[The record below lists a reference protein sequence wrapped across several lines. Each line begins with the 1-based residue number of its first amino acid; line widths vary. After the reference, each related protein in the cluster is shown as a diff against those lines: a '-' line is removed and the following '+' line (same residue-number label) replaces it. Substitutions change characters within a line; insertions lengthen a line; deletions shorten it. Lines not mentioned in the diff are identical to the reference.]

1 MKRTDILVMMGV
13 ILLAGCTGAPSD
25 SKTPGVRCIADS
37 ECPSQLIC
45 RYDVCVSS
53 EVLPRELSFRLV
65 PPNSTTW
72 KPQSVSAST
81 VDVEEPVTIALVPSI
96 RVAGKLLYVNEANQ
110 VRPDGPSGVLTFRR
124 EGQSQSL
131 EQYRVE
137 SDSRYSTY
145 LLPGRYDVSF
155 IPEDTSAP
163 PVSFGTRDFVLDTD
177 PELTV
182 PVRAISVTGSLRDSP
197 GSGIRA
203 EAVQNASVVAV
214 SRTTGALSSVGTTDA
229 EGFFTFNVLPQADLY
244 DLRVSYDTNVY
255 LREITIFQA
264 LDCTM
269 AKCTNL
275 LGDDDTF
282 QVSLEATVGD
292 SAQRR
297 VNLVPER
304 SELIPDFS
312 GVVVEMNGTMPWGTA
327 RVRRTLDA
335 SGSFEARLPDG
346 EYEVV
351 VSSPQA
357 FPLSGKRDSLALV
370 ADDAAITIGLSA
382 KVSASIEVLD
392 LENLPAVD
400 ARLEFQRQDASDPI
414 VMTADAEGKV
424 EVLLEDAPH
433 RIVITAMQNGVA
445 RGVSEWTPSSPTMSV
460 HLPAAAVLTGSVLGA
475 PTDASNKEWQ
485 AVEDVA
491 VQVLENYDGANVTV
505 GETTTRADGT
515 FRVIIPASVR

>member
-1 MKRTDILVMMGV
+1 
-13 ILLAGCTGAPSD
+13 
-25 SKTPGVRCIADS
+25 
-37 ECPSQLIC
+37 
-45 RYDVCVSS
+45 
-53 EVLPRELSFRLV
+53 
-65 PPNSTTW
+65 
-72 KPQSVSAST
+72 VSAST

-244 DLRVSYDTNVY
+244 DLRVSYDTNDY

>member
-13 ILLAGCTGAPSD
+13 FLAGCTDASSD
-25 SKTPGVRCIADS
+25 SKTPGVRCVADS

-53 EVLPRELSFRLV
+53 EVIPRELSFRLV

-72 KPQSVSAST
+72 KPQSVSEST
-81 VDVEEPVTIALVPSI
+81 INVDEPVPIALVPSI

-124 EGQSQSL
+124 EGQKQSL

-155 IPEDTSAP
+155 IPDDSSAP
-163 PVSFGTRDFVLDTD
+163 PVGFGTRDFVLDTD

-197 GSGIRA
+197 GPGIRA

-214 SRTTGALSSVGTTDA
+214 SRTTGALSSVGTTDS
-229 EGFFTFNVLPQADLY
+229 EGFFTFNLLPQADLY
-244 DLRVSYDTNVY
+244 DLRVSYETNDY

-269 AKCTNL
+269 AQCSNL
-275 LGDDDTF
+275 LGEDDTF

-292 SAQRR
+292 SAQRQ
-297 VNLVPER
+297 VNLVPDRTETT
-304 SELIPDFS
+304 PDFS
-312 GVVVEMNGTMPWGTA
+312 GVVIEMNGTMPWGTA

-335 SGSFEARLPDG
+335 SGSFTARLPHG

-351 VSSPQA
+351 VSTPQS
-357 FPLSGKRDSLALV
+357 FPLSGKRDSVALAVDDTTV
-370 ADDAAITIGLSA
+370 AVGLSA

-392 LENLPAVD
+392 LENLPAAD
-400 ARLEFQRQDASDPI
+400 ARLEFQRQDASDP
-414 VMTADAEGKV
+414 VVVTANAEGKV
-424 EVLLEDAPH
+424 DVLLEDTPH

-445 RGVSEWTPSSPTMSV
+445 RAVVAWTPSSPTMTV
-460 HLPAAAVLTGSVLGA
+460 RLPAAVVLTGSVLGA
-475 PTDASNKEWQ
+475 PADASNTEWQ

-491 VQVLENYDGANVTV
+491 VQVLEKFDGSHVTV

-515 FRVIIPASVR
+515 FRVIIPSSVR

>member
-13 ILLAGCTGAPSD
+13 VLAGCTEVSGD

-37 ECPSQLIC
+37 ECPTQLIC

-53 EVLPRELSFRLV
+53 EVVPRELSFRLV

-81 VDVEEPVTIALVPSI
+81 VDVDEPVTIALVPSI
-96 RVAGKLLYVNEANQ
+96 RVAGKLLYVNESNQ

-124 EGQSQSL
+124 EGQNQSL

-137 SDSRYSTY
+137 SDSRYSTF

-155 IPEDTSAP
+155 IPEDSSAP
-163 PVSFGTRDFVLDTD
+163 PVGFGTRDFVLDTD

-182 PVRAISVTGSLRDSP
+182 PVRSVSVTGSLRDSP
-197 GSGIRA
+197 GPGIRA
-203 EAVQNASVVAV
+203 EAVRDASVVAV

-229 EGFFTFNVLPQADLY
+229 QGFFTFNVLPQADLY
-244 DLRVSYDTNVY
+244 DLRVSYETNDY

-275 LGDDDTF
+275 LGEDDTF

-292 SAQRR
+292 SLQRQ

-304 SELIPDFS
+304 TELVPDFS
-312 GVVVEMNGTMPWGTA
+312 DVVIEMNGTMPWGTA

-335 SGSFEARLPDG
+335 SGSFTARLPDG
-346 EYEVV
+346 DYEVV
-351 VSSPQA
+351 VSTPQS
-357 FPLSGKRDSLALV
+357 FPLSGKRDSLVFAI
-370 ADDAAITIGLSA
+370 DDTAITIGLSP

-392 LENLPAVD
+392 LENLPATD
-400 ARLEFQRQDASDPI
+400 ARLEFQRQDASDP
-414 VMTADAEGKV
+414 VVLTADSEGRV
-424 EVLLEDAPH
+424 NVLLEDAPH
-433 RIVITAMQNGVA
+433 RIVITAMQNGVG
-445 RGVSEWTPSSPTMSV
+445 RGVVEWSPSMPTMSV
-460 HLPAAAVLTGSVLGA
+460 QLPAAAVLTGSVLGA

-491 VQVLENYDGANVTV
+491 VQVLENYDGSQVTV